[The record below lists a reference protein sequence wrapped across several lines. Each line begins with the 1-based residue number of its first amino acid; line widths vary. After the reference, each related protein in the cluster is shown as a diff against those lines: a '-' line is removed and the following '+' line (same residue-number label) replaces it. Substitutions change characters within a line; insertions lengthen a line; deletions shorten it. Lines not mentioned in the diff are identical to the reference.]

1 MTKIKPLVW
10 PAIIVLFL
18 MGCRDDFQDTKYER
32 PEWLAGKVYTQ
43 ILEQPEL
50 STFAKGVELIGYDTI
65 IDVSGSYT
73 VFAPSN
79 DAFNAYFSGNP
90 NYNSIESMP
99 ISELSRLIKYHIVQ
113 NPWSKLQLRS
123 LDVFGWIDTLDIENN
138 KPKGFKRETL
148 LLDED
153 VKYGVAGIG
162 NNIRNRR
169 TIIIDT
175 LETNWHRRAI
185 TDSRKFVPI
194 FFQEYFNIYDLNSS
208 DYEFYFN
215 RPFEGSSEIYYAN
228 AKITSEEIFAENG
241 FVYIID
247 EVVEPL
253 KNAHQFISES
263 NGSNDYTDFMDLLN
277 LFPEFEYNER
287 RTLEQPGAEEGL
299 NVDSLFDL
307 TYPELTF
314 NINNEKTSAPTGTFG
329 LPQNVT
335 IRYHHGLMAPTNLAM
350 ADFEQEFFQIPN
362 GWGSLDGAPI
372 NIKQIIAKTYMSIN
386 PIYKTDLEEGFYNG
400 ELDIIKLDE
409 STIIQKDF
417 GSNSTFIG
425 LKEAIVPRAFSSVT
439 GPVYLRRGYSK
450 VMNAIEHS
458 GLLPALKRPN
468 KNYMFFVESDANTS
482 LDSSLF
488 YDSFNES
495 FSVIARTGSGQF
507 QEYAVNIDDLRTLLL
522 NHIATDQPRGIA
534 RKEFIPN
541 LAGNYIIINNETGE
555 FSGTGQTTDGFRG
568 IEIMPEFPTVIST
581 DADNGLTYDV
591 KNWFTFSGSSLFG
604 KISAEN
610 PRFHSLLRKAGLS
623 RDKEFRYSFISNS
636 EFYTVFIPSDEALDS
651 AKVNTLEVEELRKLL
666 MLHFVQGELI
676 FTDGKATPA
685 YYETTRIDEES
696 TQFSVVNTQIFI
708 EPGIDVIKIHD
719 KTGDVYVEVLESE
732 NSNQLTA
739 ISLGEGQEVFP
750 VLLNN
755 AVIHQIDKV
764 LQVEE
769 LDTN

>member
-10 PAIIVLFL
+10 PAIFVIFL

-50 STFAKGVELIGYDTI
+50 STFARGVELIGYDTI

-79 DAFNAYFSGNP
+79 EAFNAYFASNP
-90 NYNSIESMP
+90 DYSSIEQMP
-99 ISELSRLIKYHIVQ
+99 ISELDRLIKYHIVQ

-148 LLDED
+148 LLDKD
-153 VKYGVAGIG
+153 KKFGVAGIG
-162 NNIRNRR
+162 TNIRNRR
-169 TIIIDT
+169 TIIVDT
-175 LETNWHRRAI
+175 TETNWHRRAI
-185 TDSRKFVPI
+185 TDSRKFAPI

-215 RPFEGSSEIYYAN
+215 RPFEGAGEIYYAN

-247 EVVEPL
+247 QVVEPL
-253 KNAHQFISES
+253 KNAYQFLSEQD
-263 NGSNDYTDFMDLLN
+263 GTADYSDFLNLLN
-277 LFPEFEYNER
+277 LFPDFEYNDR

-299 NVDSLFDL
+299 KVDSLFDL

-314 NINNEKTSAPTGTFG
+314 DINNEKTSAPSGTYG

-335 IRYHHGLMAPTNLAM
+335 IRYHHGLMAPTNQAM
-350 ADFEQEFFQIPN
+350 EAFEQEFFQIPN
-362 GWGSLDGAPI
+362 GWGSLEGAPI
-372 NIKQIIAKTYMSIN
+372 NIKHIIANTYMSIN

-400 ELDIIKLDE
+400 ELDIIRLDE
-409 STIIQKDF
+409 SAIIQKDY

-425 LKEAIVPRAFSSVT
+425 LNKAVVPRAFSSVT

-468 KNYMFFVESDANTS
+468 KNYMFFVESDANTAI
-482 LDSSLF
+482 DSSLF
-488 YDSFNES
+488 YDSFRES
-495 FSVIARTGSGQF
+495 FTVIARTGTGQF
-507 QEYAVNIDDLRTLLL
+507 QEFSLNIDDLRTLLL
-522 NHIATDQPRGIA
+522 NQIATDQPRGIA

-541 LAGNYIIINNETGE
+541 LAGNYIIVNNETGE

-568 IEIMPEFPTVIST
+568 FIPMPEFPSVISAN
-581 DADNGLTYDV
+581 ADNGVTYDV

-604 KISAEN
+604 KISSEN
-610 PRFHSLLRKAGLS
+610 PKFHSLLRKAGLS
-623 RDKEFRYSFISNS
+623 LDKEFRYSFISNS
-636 EFYTVFIPSDEALDS
+636 EFYTVFIPTDAALDS
-651 AKVNTLEVEELRKLL
+651 AKVNTLPVEDLKKLL
-666 MLHFVQGELI
+666 MLHFVQGDLI
-676 FTDGKATPA
+676 FTDGKKAPG

-696 TQFSVVNTQIFI
+696 TQFTIINTQINI
-708 EPGIDVIKIHD
+708 EPGIDVIRIRGKS
-719 KTGDVYVEVLESE
+719 GDVYVEVVESE
-732 NSNQLTA
+732 YSNLLTA
-739 ISLGEGQEVFP
+739 INLGEGQEVFP
-750 VLLNN
+750 VLINN

-764 LQVEE
+764 LKVEE